1 VQTETETESD
11 VITTDHFNMGKMLA
25 ERGDFLEAESLLEP
39 LANDYLEDK
48 NYQQFIEVESVLLR
62 IYGELERFD
71 KINAAKER
79 LQDLVIRSEFQL
91 NSRMYYVLGVCA
103 ALKEQTDVAHE
114 YFQQALKLGLD
125 TNIKK
130 DICHAIYGMAWVYRM
145 REQYDNALKE
155 IYNLQVF
162 FELIDIPDLKV
173 SSLILNG
180 NILRS
185 MGKYDQA
192 LDVYWQAYDLVKES
206 KHLYMYIRL
215 LFSMGYTYLLQGET
229 SMGKVYLNLAKRSID
244 PKNNIFM
251 GNAIDR
257 VMDKYADIS
266 ESEFD
271 LVLDEE
277 AHQLLEKKK
286 GKVDFKSQFIL
297 LDLLKLFMS
306 QPGQVFS
313 KEALVE
319 KVWKQEYDPRVH
331 DNKVYVTIKRLRK
344 LIEPDYDRPKYIF
357 RSKQG
362 YYLNKS
368 AKVMVHH

>member
-1 VQTETETESD
+1 
-11 VITTDHFNMGKMLA
+11 
-25 ERGDFLEAESLLEP
+25 
-39 LANDYLEDK
+39 
-48 NYQQFIEVESVLLR
+48 
-62 IYGELERFD
+62 
-71 KINAAKER
+71 
-79 LQDLVIRSEFQL
+79 
-91 NSRMYYVLGVCA
+91 
-103 ALKEQTDVAHE
+103 
-114 YFQQALKLGLD
+114 
-125 TNIKK
+125 
-130 DICHAIYGMAWVYRM
+130 
-145 REQYDNALKE
+145 
-155 IYNLQVF
+155 
-162 FELIDIPDLKV
+162 
-173 SSLILNG
+173 
-180 NILRS
+180 
-185 MGKYDQA
+185 
-192 LDVYWQAYDLVKES
+192 
-206 KHLYMYIRL
+206 
-215 LFSMGYTYLLQGET
+215 MGYTYLLQGET